1 MTAALKTYPGQK
13 KMELNN
19 KAESTDI
26 RYASWIK
33 MMVDLI
39 KPKNLYIVGGRGVAK
54 STEILADRII
64 DVVYDMPRAN
74 FAFISDTYANLLTN
88 IIPQIIVGW
97 QRKKFIENYHYCLDK
112 EPPAHWTKPYTP
124 CPSHKHTISIFNGG
138 KIYLKSLDRPS
149 INAGISIAHMFGDE
163 AKYLKRQKL
172 NKALPTLRGD
182 AILLQKSSF
191 FMGQSFLTDMPNTAH
206 GEDDWILSMAD
217 KMDKQQIQNILQ
229 CAIVVNEINIE
240 IYESKLNGSSTTA
253 LELQLQVWQQRLL
266 KLRYESSFFYV
277 VSTLANIDILT
288 LTYLQN
294 QLESMDIE
302 EFKCSILSFKTAL
315 NQGERFYFNQGEN
328 NFFRDGYDYSY
339 YDSYSLN
346 QTVKACSKALRYVMP
361 YKPLELGFDAG
372 NMMSLVIAQEQG
384 DCLRFLKSIYTLVPE
399 FIQELALKFIDYFA
413 SHTNKVVF
421 LHADRATNQYN
432 KSKEDFANKLKRA
445 IEWQDNKPTGWNVT
459 LMSVGARNVEH
470 WQEYQLANI
479 MLEGKNKSLPRIL
492 IDAYECKELKSSI
505 ELAPMEKVKGR
516 IQKVKK
522 SEKLALPR
530 LPMESTNMSDAFKAI
545 ICQTKYIRALKGI
558 SNSVGD
564 VKSY

>member
-1 MTAALKTYPGQK
+1 MDNKTLSDETA
-13 KMELNN
+13 
-19 KAESTDI
+19 DI

-33 MMVDLI
+33 MMVDMM

-54 STEILADRII
+54 STEILSDRII

-97 QRKKFIENYHYCLDK
+97 QRKRFFEGFHYVLDK
-112 EPPAHWTKPYTP
+112 EPPEHWVKPFTP
-124 CPSHKHTISIFNGG
+124 CPSHKHTISLFNGG

-163 AKYLKRQKL
+163 AKYLKRVKL

-182 AILLQKSSF
+182 AILLQKSPF

-206 GEDDWILSMAD
+206 GEDDWILSMAA
-217 KMDKQQIQNILQ
+217 KMDKEQIQKILQ
-229 CAIVVNEINIE
+229 CAIVVNELNIE
-240 IYESKLNGSSTTA
+240 IFEAQQHKANNAVLDSLHV
-253 LELQLQVWQQRLL
+253 QLKVWKDRLL
-266 KLRYESSFFYV
+266 RIRYESSFFYV

-328 NFFRDGYDYSY
+328 NYFRDGYDYSF
-339 YDSYSLN
+339 YDSFALN
-346 QTVKACSKALRYVMP
+346 EVIKPCSKALRYIVP
-361 YKPLELGFDAG
+361 TKPLELGFDPG
-372 NMMSLVIAQEQG
+372 NMMSLIIAQEQG
-384 DCLRFLKSIYTLVPE
+384 DKLRFLKSMYTLVPE
-399 FIQELALKFIDYFA
+399 FINELGAKFLDYFS
-413 SHTNKVVF
+413 SHLNKVVF
-421 LHADRATNQYN
+421 LHADRAANQYN

-459 LMSVGARNVEH
+459 LMSVGAKNVEH

-479 MLEGKNKSLPRIL
+479 MLEGKNKALPRIL
-492 IDAYECKELKSSI
+492 IDAYECKELKSSL
-505 ELAPMEKVKGR
+505 ELAPMDKINNR
-516 IQKVKK
+516 IQKIKK
-522 SEKLALPR
+522 SERLALSR

-545 ICQTKYIRALKGI
+545 VCQTKYIKALKGM
-558 SNSVGD
+558 SMPVGD

>member
-1 MTAALKTYPGQK
+1 
-13 KMELNN
+13 MEQNLI
-19 KAESTDI
+19 EQTTDV

-39 KPKNLYIVGGRGVAK
+39 KPKNLYLVGGRGVAK

-97 QRKKFIENYHYCLDK
+97 QRKDFIEGFHYVLDK
-112 EPPAHWTKPYTP
+112 EPPSHWPKPLTP
-124 CPSHKHTISIFNGG
+124 CPSHKHTITIFNGG

-182 AILLQKSSF
+182 AILLQRSTF

-206 GEDDWILSMAD
+206 GEDDWILSMAE
-217 KMDKQQIQNILQ
+217 KMDKDIIQKILQ
-229 CAIVVNEINIE
+229 CALVVNEIKIQ
-240 IYESKLNGSSTTA
+240 IHQASLSKDNSVSLLQKELALCQARLN
-253 LELQLQVWQQRLL
+253 

-277 VSTLANIDILT
+277 VSSLANVDILT
-288 LTYLQN
+288 LNYLQN

-302 EFKCSILSFKTAL
+302 EFKCSILSIKTAL

-328 NFFRDGYDYSY
+328 NFYRDGYDYCF
-339 YDSYSLN
+339 YDKFSLN
-346 QTVKACSKALRYVMP
+346 ESIKASSQALRYVVS
-361 YKPLELGFDAG
+361 YKPLELGFDPG
-372 NMMSLVIAQEQG
+372 NMMSLVVAQEHG

-399 FIQELALKFIDYFA
+399 FINELAVKFLDYFA
-413 SHTNKVVF
+413 SHQNKIAF
-421 LHADRATNQYN
+421 LHADRAANQYN

-459 LMSVGARNVEH
+459 LMSVGAKNVEH

-479 MLEGKNKSLPRIL
+479 MLEGKNKSLPRLL
-492 IDAYECKELKSSI
+492 IDAYECKELKSSMEI
-505 ELAPMEKVKGR
+505 APMEKVKGR

-522 SEKLALPR
+522 SEKLALQR
-530 LPMESTNMSDAFKAI
+530 LPLESTNMSDAFKAI
-545 ICQTKYIRALKGI
+545 ICQPKYIKALKGL
-558 SNSVGD
+558 STSVGD